1 MLLTNVKSGQQLL
14 LIYVVV
20 ALLVGG
26 SVVISTP
33 PQSKS
38 QSSSSSSSSGTSSS
52 SSNANDINSLLIN
65 DLNLIATK
73 MDDIPETSLNLK
85 LFLLAYE
92 CTDVK
97 LTWKLHNTAGSS
109 SSGGSSSSSLRTT
122 SLAKNGELFHHHSKQ
137 PPSYKRVDTTKIFGY
152 QVVVREYLEPKS
164 SGQQSRPQKPAPVNS
179 DEIYEKQ
186 NEKTVRVYSSKFIE
200 SNQNKFKLINLLRR
214 NMASYLIC
222 LIIYMDVTETV
233 GLEKQCVNFS
243 LPVVSKE
250 FDSFCERNAGGSS
263 SARTKQSK
271 LNANLDEINN
281 NSGGKKQTNRPKTT
295 SQASE
300 EANTESRLPGTQTT
314 RQLVLRNT
322 TSHPLG
328 MRTGNGNNNNN
339 NNMHAGGMAAS
350 SGATTGGNGCEH
362 VAQCKH
368 YANLLVAFVVCG
380 VLLGTNVFMFT
391 IIIIQNTIKLG
402 LLRHKLKIYRQT
414 QTRLFSN
421 SNSPNNPNS
430 NLPNSSG
437 VSHFV
442 DSNKDLD
449 DKSFLHSNSKFDKY
463 GKLS

>member
-1 MLLTNVKSGQQLL
+1 MLLTNVKSVHL
-14 LIYVVV
+14 LIVYIAFLIVIV
-20 ALLVGG
+20 ASSPSPGTKSPP
-26 SVVISTP
+26 SV
-33 PQSKS
+33 
-38 QSSSSSSSSGTSSS
+38 TS
-52 SSNANDINSLLIN
+52 NNNDINSLLIN

-97 LTWKLHNTAGSS
+97 LTWKLHTTSGMSS
-109 SSGGSSSSSLRTT
+109 SYRTT
-122 SLAKNGELFHHHSKQ
+122 SLAKNGELFHHHKT
-137 PPSYKRVDTTKIFGY
+137 PPKRFDPKIFGY

-164 SGQQSRPQKPAPVNS
+164 SNSKQKTSPPPLNS

-233 GLEKQCVNFS
+233 ALEKQCVNFS

-250 FDSFCERNAGGSS
+250 FDSLCDRNTAASTS
-263 SARTKQSK
+263 PANAKTKTSK
-271 LNANLDEINN
+271 LNSNLDEN
-281 NSGGKKQTNRPKTT
+281 GKKLSNSRPKSAEVMETKF
-295 SQASE
+295 
-300 EANTESRLPGTQTT
+300 GGQTT
-314 RQLVLRNT
+314 LQLASRNT
-322 TSHPLG
+322 TTPS
-328 MRTGNGNNNNN
+328 MRTNMMTASGMIGGGGGLGVSSSNG
-339 NNMHAGGMAAS
+339 
-350 SGATTGGNGCEH
+350 GCEH

-402 LLRHKLKIYRQT
+402 LLRNKLKIYRNT
-414 QTRLFSN
+414 QSRLFT
-421 SNSPNNPNS
+421 
-430 NLPNSSG
+430 NLPNSASG
-437 VSHFV
+437 SHFV

-449 DKSFLHSNSKFDKY
+449 DKSFLHSNTKFDKY
-463 GKLS
+463 GTYITYFNYDFS